1 MSSDQTTPTIN
12 YDLCLAWNWPFDR
25 DFVNLLSAA
34 CRKRNLSLL
43 QATPEK
49 VEGIERA
56 LRDNRIFIRV
66 FLDRAAESD
75 PRYLFLDAWARDYAV
90 YRINPFERAA
100 RSWDKA
106 TMHLALI
113 GAGIQTPHTILLP
126 SWQEEPS
133 LEPVDLSPLQGKFT
147 IKPAHG
153 SGGVGVILEATSW
166 EEALSARR
174 NNPDDR
180 YLLQAHVEP
189 VVLKGRPAWFRV
201 LFCAGAVYPCWWDTR
216 THAYIPVSTEEE
228 ESLDL
233 APLRTIPPVLA
244 RLSGL
249 DSFSTEIALTPQG
262 LFTAV
267 DYINDQIDLRL
278 QSRAPDGVPDAIVAD
293 IAERIA
299 GLAAEKCA
307 EAVLPSATISVGADP
322 SGPRVPSR
330 GPERSAATGDPIAP
344 PSSAPRS

>member
-1 MSSDQTTPTIN
+1 MNAEGSTAPSPVN

-25 DFVNLLSAA
+25 DFVNLLTTA

-56 LRDNRIFIRV
+56 LGENRIFIRV
-66 FLDRAAESD
+66 LLDRAAESD
-75 PRYLFLDAWARDYAV
+75 PRYLFLDAWARDHAL

-113 GAGIQTPHTILLP
+113 GAGIQTPHTIILP
-126 SWQEEPS
+126 SWLEEPS

-153 SGGVGVILEATSW
+153 SGGVGVILEATTW
-166 EEALSARR
+166 EEALAARR
-174 NNPDDR
+174 SNPEDR
-180 YLLQAHVEP
+180 YLLQAYVDP
-189 VVLKGRPAWFRV
+189 VILAGKPAWFRV
-201 LFCAGAVYPCWWDTR
+201 IFCAGAVYPCWWDTR
-216 THAYIPVSTEEE
+216 THAYIPVTAEEDK
-228 ESLDL
+228 LLGL
-233 APLRTIPPVLA
+233 APLQQIPPVLA

-249 DSFSTEIALTPQG
+249 DSLSTEIALTPRG

-267 DYINDQIDLRL
+267 DYINDLIDLRL
-278 QSRAPDGVPDAIVAD
+278 QSRTIDGVPDAIVAD

-299 GLAAEKCA
+299 DLTAEKCG
-307 EAVLPSATISVGADP
+307 T
-322 SGPRVPSR
+322 
-330 GPERSAATGDPIAP
+330 TG
-344 PSSAPRS
+344 